1 MKKSTVKLQFN
12 PELSINADGK
22 HVRDG
27 LSTILR
33 TGDYLWV
40 SCDERCS
47 LERLKKIDEN
57 TFGEHH
63 SFDLSQF
70 LKLPAGTENE
80 IDIEGIALEEHYL
93 WLVGSHS
100 LARRKPKKS
109 QEPDEQIK
117 RLAKL
122 KTDQNRYLLARIP
135 LNRNKETGEI
145 SLVKHVTHP
154 YEPNFMLSAAQLA
167 GNHAG
172 TNQLLEALTNDIHV
186 QDFLKIPGK
195 DNGFDI
201 EGLAIH
207 GDRVFIGLR
216 GPVLRG
222 WAIILEVAVQDTD
235 DSYFFELKPIGLKG
249 ELYIKHF
256 LHLEGMGI
264 RELDIAGD
272 DLLILAGPSMDLD
285 GTIAL
290 YRWPQA
296 LRQTGQSITHRNDLE
311 QLFEVPNG
319 TGPTS
324 GQDKAEGITLFDKH
338 HAIIVFDSP
347 TDERKLNTD
356 AVMADLFKIGVNSVK
371 I

>member
-1 MKKSTVKLQFN
+1 MRKSTIKLKFN
-12 PELSINADGK
+12 PEFSINADGK

-40 SCDERCS
+40 SCDERCT
-47 LERLKKIDEN
+47 LERLKRIDEL

-63 SFDLSQF
+63 SFDLSQY
-70 LKLPAGTENE
+70 LKLPAGSDSE

-93 WLVGSHS
+93 WLIGSHS
-100 LARRKPKKS
+100 LARRKPKKN
-109 QEPDEQIK
+109 QEPEDQIK

-122 KTDQNRYLLARIP
+122 KTDPNRYLLSRIP
-135 LNRNKETGEI
+135 LSRNKETGEI

-167 GNHAG
+167 GNNAG
-172 TNQLLEALTNDIHV
+172 TNQLLEALSNDLHV

-201 EGLAIH
+201 EGLAVH
-207 GDRVFIGLR
+207 GDRIFIGLR

-222 WAIILEVAVQDTD
+222 WAIILEVAVQDIPD
-235 DSYFFELKPIGLKG
+235 GFFKLKPIGPKG
-249 ELYIKHF
+249 ELYLKHF

-264 RELDIAGD
+264 RELDLDGD

-296 LRQTGQSITHRNDLE
+296 LRQTGQTITHRKDLIR
-311 QLFEVPNG
+311 LFDVPNG
-319 TGPTS
+319 SGLTS
-324 GQDKAEGITLFDKH
+324 GQDKAEGMTLFDKN

-347 TDERKLNTD
+347 TNDRKLDTD
-356 AVMADLFKIGVNSVK
+356 AVMADLFEV
-371 I
+371 

>member
-1 MKKSTVKLQFN
+1 MKKSTVTLEFN
-12 PELSINADGK
+12 PDLSLNADGK
-22 HVRDG
+22 HVREG

-47 LERLKKIDEN
+47 LERLKKINED

-70 LKLPAGTENE
+70 LKLPAGTDNE

-109 QEPDEQIK
+109 QEPTDQMK

-122 KTDQNRYLLARIP
+122 KVDPNRYLLARIP
-135 LNRNKETGEI
+135 LIRNKETGEI
-145 SLVKHVTHP
+145 SLVNHSTHP
-154 YEPNFMLSAAQLA
+154 YEHKFMLSAAQLI
-167 GNHAG
+167 GNQAG
-172 TNQLLEALTNDIHV
+172 TNQLMEALADDIHV

-201 EGLAIH
+201 EGLAVH
-207 GDRVFIGLR
+207 GERIFIGLR

-222 WAIILEVAVQDTD
+222 WAMILEVAVQDTHEG
-235 DSYFFELKPIGLKG
+235 YFELKPIGSKG

-264 RELDIAGD
+264 RELDISGED
-272 DLLILAGPSMDLD
+272 ILILAGPSMDLD

-296 LRQTGQSITHRNDLE
+296 LLKSGQSITHRKELE
-311 QLFEVPNG
+311 RLFEVPHG
-319 TGPTS
+319 SGDTTG
-324 GQDKAEGITLFDKH
+324 QNKAEGITVYDPH
-338 HAIIVFDSP
+338 HAIVVFDSP
-347 TDERKLNTD
+347 AEERKVNEN
-356 AVMADLFKIGVNSVK
+356 AVLADLYAF
-371 I
+371 

>member
-1 MKKSTVKLQFN
+1 MKKSTITLQFN

-27 LSTILR
+27 LSTILK

-40 SCDERCS
+40 SCDERCT

-63 SFDLSQF
+63 SFDLSQY
-70 LKLPAGTENE
+70 LKLPAGAENE

-122 KTDQNRYLLARIP
+122 KNDPNRYLLARIP
-135 LNRNKETGEI
+135 LDRNKETGET
-145 SLVKHVTHP
+145 SLVKHITHP
-154 YEPNFMLSAAQLA
+154 YEPNFILSTAQLV

-172 TNQLLEALTNDIHV
+172 TNQLLEALTEDIHV

-201 EGLAIH
+201 EGLAIQ
-207 GDRVFIGLR
+207 GERIFIGLR

-222 WAIILEVAVQDTD
+222 WAIILEVAVQDTHE
-235 DSYFFELKPIGLKG
+235 SYFELKPIGPKG
-249 ELYIKHF
+249 ELYVKHF

-296 LRQTGQSITHRNDLE
+296 LRQTGQSITHRKDLIR
-311 QLFEVPNG
+311 LFEVPNG
-319 TGPTS
+319 CGPTS
-324 GQDKAEGITLFDKH
+324 GQDKAEGMTLFDKQ

-347 TDERKLNTD
+347 TDERKQGTD
-356 AVMADLFKIGVNSVK
+356 DVIADLYEI
-371 I
+371 